1 MVHLEEMNGG
11 VVHSADLAVKLVEVL
26 CEAKLG
32 RDRLVRQRPFVV
44 VDRGTYWRVEGSWN
58 RDGKIEGPAEFFVSI
73 DKKDGRIRDLGSSY
87 RWPSSRDPK
96 DLIRQLSEVPE
107 PEPPK

>member
-26 CEAKLG
+26 C
-32 RDRLVRQRPFVV
+32 
-44 VDRGTYWRVEGSWN
+44 

-87 RWPSSRDPK
+87 RWPSSRDPN